1 MDMQRRPYLASKTPR
16 GLLLCLALAFLA
28 PACASVSLERSTQTS
43 GTYES
48 VGWSFTVFAIDMPSG
63 ALSIARENAADF
75 HLANTT
81 ETSAKISPDLGW
93 FNWVLDIISV
103 RRAKVEGTWGFED
116 R

>member
-1 MDMQRRPYLASKTPR
+1 MQRRPHRNSSAPR
-16 GLLLCLALAFLA
+16 GLAICLALALLA
-28 PACASVSLERSTQTS
+28 PACASVSLERSTKTS

-48 VGWSFTVFAIDMPSG
+48 VGWSFTLFSIDMPSG

-81 ETSAKISPDLGW
+81 ETSAKVSPDLGW

-103 RRAKVEGTWGFED
+103 RRAAVKGTWGFED

>member
-1 MDMQRRPYLASKTPR
+1 MQPRPNPVSRAPR
-16 GLLLCLALAFLA
+16 GLAICLLLALLA

-48 VGWSFTVFAIDMPSG
+48 EGWSFTLFAIDMPSG

-81 ETSAKISPDLGW
+81 ETSAKVTPDLGW

-103 RRAKVEGTWGFED
+103 RKATVKGTWGFAD
-116 R
+116 H

>member
-1 MDMQRRPYLASKTPR
+1 MLRSSHRLHGAAQGLAI
-16 GLLLCLALAFLA
+16 CLTLSLLA
-28 PACASVSLERSTQTS
+28 PACASVSLERSTKTS

-48 VGWSFTVFAIDMPSG
+48 VGWAFTLFTIDMPSG
-63 ALSIARENAADF
+63 ALDIARENAADF

-81 ETSAKISPDLGW
+81 ETYAKVTPDLGW

-103 RRAKVEGTWGFED
+103 RRAKVKGTWGFED

>member
-1 MDMQRRPYLASKTPR
+1 MQRRSSRTLNAPR
-16 GLLLCLALAFLA
+16 GVAICLLLALMA
-28 PACASVSLERSTQTS
+28 PACASVSLKRSTQTS

-48 VGWSFTVFAIDMPSG
+48 VGWSLTLFAIDMPSG

-81 ETSAKISPDLGW
+81 ETSAKIFPDIGW
-93 FNWVLDIISV
+93 FNWILDIASV
-103 RRAKVEGTWGFED
+103 RRAAVKGTWGFED